1 MPVLKLRYMLLALVP
16 LAVAGCITAEEEDQN
31 NCSSYGFRTGTDA
44 YANCMMEQSVRR
56 EEKYR
61 RWDAERHAQEER
73 DRQRKKERKRREQS
87 QIDTRPQFDRDGNP
101 NFDTQ
106 GNYQGCH
113 GVGCDVD
120 NPDSDS

>member
-1 MPVLKLRYMLLALVP
+1 MTKLKLRYLLSALVP
-16 LAVAGCITAEEEDQN
+16 LAVAGCVTAEEVDQDK
-31 NCSSYGFRTGTDA
+31 CSSFGFRPGTDA
-44 YANCMMEQSVRR
+44 FANCMMEQSARADDERRQWEQDYQAR
-56 EEKYR
+56 EER
-61 RWDAERHAQEER
+61 E
-73 DRQRKKERKRREQS
+73 RQRKKERKRRERS

-120 NPDSDS
+120 NPDD